1 MILDLAT
8 LRTLV
13 TAVDLGGFGR
23 AAEKLHLSPSAVSL
37 QLRALEERLGTA
49 IFQRVGRKQELTQAG
64 ERLLGYARH
73 MLELNADAVGAVRGE
88 QLEGRVHLGVPHDF
102 AEAWLPS
109 TLAAFAAAHPGT
121 SLELS
126 VDQSGPLVEGVREG
140 GIDLALAFESDGG
153 LGGSLLGAFPVYW
166 FAAEGVAGPGGA
178 GPLPLLTLEA
188 PCVFRRRMIA
198 ALDAAHIPW
207 RIAVTARS
215 VSALWAA
222 ARAGLGWVARPA
234 IHVPAELRRIE
245 VGEGLPALGEASLF
259 MVRAERANPAA
270 DALAG
275 LLRNG
280 IVPPGDDATNGA

>member
-37 QLRALEERLGTA
+37 QLRALEDRLGTA
-49 IFQRVGRKQELTQAG
+49 IFQRVGRKQELTDAG

-73 MLELNADAVGAVRGE
+73 MLELNAGAVDAVRGV
-88 QLEGRVHLGVPHDF
+88 QVEGRVHVGVPHDF
-102 AEAWLPS
+102 AEAWLPG
-109 TLAAFAAAHPGT
+109 TLAAFAAAHPAT
-121 SLELS
+121 SLELT
-126 VDQSGPLVEGVREG
+126 VDQSAALLQGVRDG
-140 GIDLALAFESDGG
+140 GVDLALAFDSDGG
-153 LGGSLLGAFPVYW
+153 MAGSLLGAFPVYW
-166 FAAEGVAGPGGA
+166 FAADGVPGVAD

-215 VSALWAA
+215 VSALWTA

-234 IHVPAELRRIE
+234 IYAPAGLRRIDA
-245 VGEGLPALGEASLF
+245 GDGLPALGDASVFL
-259 MVRAERANPAA
+259 VRGERANPAA
-270 DALAG
+270 DVLAG
-275 LLRNG
+275 LLGNG
-280 IVPPGDDATNGA
+280 VAATAG

>member
-37 QLRALEERLGTA
+37 QLRALEDRLGTA

-198 ALDAAHIPW
+198 ALDAAHTPW

-234 IHVPAELRRIE
+234 IHVPAELRRID

>member
-37 QLRALEERLGTA
+37 QLRALEDRLGTA

-153 LGGSLLGAFPVYW
+153 LGGSLLGAFPTYW
-166 FAAEGVAGPGGA
+166 FAAEGVAGPGA
-178 GPLPLLTLEA
+178 PGPLPLLTLEA